1 MATDPVSLV
10 STDWLAANLDRSDLR
25 VLDCTVFLHR
35 TQHEPGYVVESGREH
50 WRQGHI
56 PGSGLADLTGDL
68 CAVDTELRFA
78 VPTPEQFALA
88 MGNLGVGDGTQVVLY
103 DAQGSMWA
111 ARVWWMLRW
120 IGFDAAAILD
130 GGWKA
135 WRAEDRPISTD
146 EPTHPPAVLTAH
158 PRPRLIAGK
167 EEVMAAVGSGSTC
180 LIDAL
185 GAAQYRGE
193 EHTYGRRGHI
203 PGAANVPARD
213 LVDAATG
220 RFLGD
225 DELATL
231 LDGDRHARTV
241 TYCGGGIAASAVAFA
256 LTRLGFDD
264 VAVYTASLQEWTAD
278 PDAPLVTGSAAG

>member
-1 MATDPVSLV
+1 
-10 STDWLAANLDRSDLR
+10 
-25 VLDCTVFLHR
+25 
-35 TQHEPGYVVESGREH
+35 
-50 WRQGHI
+50 
-56 PGSGLADLTGDL
+56 
-68 CAVDTELRFA
+68 
-78 VPTPEQFALA
+78 
-88 MGNLGVGDGTQVVLY
+88 
-103 DAQGSMWA
+103 
-111 ARVWWMLRW
+111 
-120 IGFDAAAILD
+120 
-130 GGWKA
+130 
-135 WRAEDRPISTD
+135 
-146 EPTHPPAVLTAH
+146 
-158 PRPRLIAGK
+158 
-167 EEVMAAVGSGSTC
+167 VGSGSTC